1 MLLGQE
7 HKGHL
12 GTCTTGQDQLFPK
25 GTVVGEKGEERFSS
39 KALVFEGDGGVT
51 SVGDGGVTSLCSCSS
66 CILALIL
73 LA

>member
-1 MLLGQE
+1 M
-7 HKGHL
+7 
-12 GTCTTGQDQLFPK
+12 
-25 GTVVGEKGEERFSS
+25 VGEKGEEGFSS
-39 KALVFEGDGGVT
+39 KSLVFEGDGGVT

>member
-12 GTCTTGQDQLFPK
+12 GTCTTGQDQLLLK
-25 GTVVGEKGEERFSS
+25 GTVVGEKGEEGFSS
-39 KALVFEGDGGVT
+39 KALVFE
-51 SVGDGGVTSLCSCSS
+51 GDGGVTSLCSCSS

>member
-1 MLLGQE
+1 MELGQE

-12 GTCTTGQDQLFPK
+12 GTCTTGQDQLFLR
-25 GTVVGEKGEERFSS
+25 GTVVGAKGEGFSS
-39 KALVFEGDGGVT
+39 KSQVFEGDGGVT
-51 SVGDGGVTSLCSCSS
+51 SLCTCSS

>member
-1 MLLGQE
+1 M
-7 HKGHL
+7 
-12 GTCTTGQDQLFPK
+12 
-25 GTVVGEKGEERFSS
+25 VGEKGEEGFSS